1 MDLVF
6 YRDKDGRLV
15 EMRPQPYGS
24 ENDLQKLL
32 AEHPYLLGGQTG
44 RDFRLLLVAR
54 EQGVPGEEN
63 GADRWSLDH
72 LFVDDA
78 GVPTLVEVKRST
90 DTRIRREVVG
100 QMLDYAANGVSYWPE
115 GSLRGFFEKTVG
127 DPNLAQRQ
135 LADHLQGGD
144 ADDFW
149 TTVEDNLRS
158 GRLRLVFVAD
168 HIPDT
173 LRRIIEF
180 LNEQMDRTE
189 VIGVEVQ
196 QYLGGE
202 HATLV
207 PRVLGRTTA
216 AQRKKAVSS
225 TYEEDLAAGDLAVRQ
240 AEQLLDS
247 FAADRGL
254 STRMTRRAK
263 QFLRGDEYLFQ
274 YYPMYRALEVPIN
287 RFRTAG
293 REDIASQLWEQFQ
306 ALTSQTL
313 SRKHLYVPAADIVT
327 NWDAMVAGPLEQLLT
342 ALDVIGESTDR

>member
-1 MDLVF
+1 MALTVGHVFCDRSGRQSLESTSLCPDRVFGETEGLAVTLHVVDLVF
-6 YRDKDGRLV
+6 YRGADGRLV
-15 EMRPQPYGS
+15 EMRPERYGS
-24 ENDLQKLL
+24 EDDLQRLL
-32 AEHPYLLGGQTG
+32 AEHPYLLGGQSG

-54 EQGVPGEEN
+54 EQGVPGAEN

-72 LFVDDA
+72 LFVDDE

-90 DTRIRREVVG
+90 DTRVRREVVG

-115 GSLRGFFEKTVG
+115 GSLR
-127 DPNLAQRQ
+127 
-135 LADHLQGGD
+135 
-144 ADDFW
+144 
-149 TTVEDNLRS
+149 
-158 GRLRLVFVAD
+158 
-168 HIPDT
+168 
-173 LRRIIEF
+173 RIIEF

-189 VIGVEVQ
+189 VIGVEIQ

-216 AQRKKAVSS
+216 AQRKKAVSG
-225 TYEEDLAAGDLAVRQ
+225 TYEEDLAVGDPAVRQ
-240 AEQLLDS
+240 AEQLLDT
-247 FAADRGL
+247 FASDRGL

-274 YYPMYRALEVPIN
+274 YYPMYGALEVPIN

-293 REDIASQLWEQFQ
+293 LDDIASQLWVEFQ

-313 SRKHLYVPAADIVT
+313 SHKHLYVPAQDIVA
-327 NWDAMVAGPLEQLLT
+327 NWDALVAGPFQHLLSG
-342 ALDVIGESTDR
+342 LDRIGDPASE

>member
-1 MDLVF
+1 MV
-6 YRDKDGRLV
+6 
-15 EMRPQPYGS
+15 
-24 ENDLQKLL
+24 
-32 AEHPYLLGGQTG
+32 
-44 RDFRLLLVAR
+44 R

-72 LFVDDA
+72 LFVDDE

-100 QMLDYAANGVSYWPE
+100 QMLDYAANGVSHWPE
-115 GSLRGFFEKTVG
+115 GSLRGFFENTAG
-127 DPNLAQRQ
+127 DPKLAQRQ

-149 TTVEDNLRS
+149 TAVEDNLRS

-216 AQRKKAVSS
+216 ALRKKAVSS
-225 TYEEDLAAGDLAVRQ
+225 TYEEDLAAVTWPSDKQSSCWTRSLPTADSAPGGHGVR
-240 AEQLLDS
+240 S
-247 FAADRGL
+247 SSSAATNTCSSTTRCTGL
-254 STRMTRRAK
+254 SKSRSTVFAP
-263 QFLRGDEYLFQ
+263 L
-274 YYPMYRALEVPIN
+274 AA
-287 RFRTAG
+287 RT
-293 REDIASQLWEQFQ
+293 
-306 ALTSQTL
+306 
-313 SRKHLYVPAADIVT
+313 SRPSYGSSSKH
-327 NWDAMVAGPLEQLLT
+327 
-342 ALDVIGESTDR
+342 